1 MKQLQQLFKNLT
13 LSTAKDMLITTC
25 KRFWVQLSCA
35 TILAIMAVLHNEQA
49 GQPLPLY
56 SLLTH
61 LSYILC
67 FGALIDFTL
76 VMWGQNPRFVKH
88 ARLTRIILWL
98 LLVVYL
104 AFLTSYKMFEQS
116 HQQAFWLANFSIITT
131 AMLMAPFI
139 CFINQKAEGDLFA
152 YNLMMKWVK
161 YQVLIVAA
169 TWVISG
175 ALVGLSASISLLFG
189 TTTSPNGYLYMAI
202 IILWMCVW
210 AFCMLIPQREQLYD
224 DSTTGVPILQK
235 GVMYVILPLL
245 LLYIVVLLVYALRI
259 LIAWELPEGMVSYL
273 VSGVMF
279 GYILCYTFLYPRI
292 MDTTSRLS
300 LIMRKIIPAC
310 MLPLLIL
317 MTIGIIRRVAD
328 YGITVERLYLITLLL
343 WFYGV
348 CIIVFV
354 QSAPRLRWI
363 FLSFAALFLISSA
376 QPFNYTMICE
386 RVHTQKFEQ
395 LLEQHNL
402 PLRDWDKSSTFH
414 ELPEDVQQDINE
426 KKSYIIRKYGV
437 KSLKGLGWTARKARC

>member
-1 MKQLQQLFKNLT
+1 MNMK
-13 LSTAKDMLITTC
+13 KDSIVRKQMLLYMTTIG
-25 KRFWVQLSCA
+25 VL
-35 TILAIMAVLHNEQA
+35 IL
-49 GQPLPLY
+49 
-56 SLLTH
+56 LL
-61 LSYILC
+61 C
-67 FGALIDFTL
+67 GAL
-76 VMWGQNPRFVKH
+76 
-88 ARLTRIILWL
+88 A
-98 LLVVYL
+98 
-104 AFLTSYKMFEQS
+104 
-116 HQQAFWLANFSIITT
+116 
-131 AMLMAPFI
+131 
-139 CFINQKAEGDLFA
+139 
-152 YNLMMKWVK
+152 
-161 YQVLIVAA
+161 
-169 TWVISG
+169 
-175 ALVGLSASISLLFG
+175 GLSESMSLLFG

-202 IILWMCVW
+202 IILWMYVW
-210 AFCMLIPQREQLYD
+210 AFCMLIPQGNQLYD
-224 DSTTGVPILQK
+224 DSTTGVPIIQK

-273 VSGVMF
+273 VSGIMF

-317 MTIGIIRRVAD
+317 MTVGIIRRVAD

-354 QSAPRLRWI
+354 QSIPRLRWI

-376 QPFNYTMICE
+376 QPFNYTTICE

>member
-1 MKQLQQLFKNLT
+1 MNQFFKSLT

-25 KRFWVQLSCA
+25 KRFWMQLSCA

-88 ARLTRIILWL
+88 ARLIRIILWL

-104 AFLTSYKMFEQS
+104 AFLTSYKMFDQS

-161 YQVLIVAA
+161 YNILIYI
-169 TWVISG
+169 TFWILCG
-175 ALVGLSASISLLFG
+175 ALAGLSESMSLLFG

-202 IILWMCVW
+202 IILWMYVW
-210 AFCMLIPQREQLYD
+210 AFCMLIPQGNQLYD
-224 DSTTGVPILQK
+224 DSTTGVPIIQK

-273 VSGVMF
+273 VSGIMF

-317 MTIGIIRRVAD
+317 MTVGIIRRVAD

-354 QSAPRLRWI
+354 QSIPRLRWI

-376 QPFNYTMICE
+376 QPFNYTTICKRIHISQYE
-386 RVHTQKFEQ
+386 K
-395 LLEQHNL
+395 LLEAHNIPLDTPDSQAALDQL
-402 PLRDWDKSSTFH
+402 PDEIRQEIKDKKH
-414 ELPEDVQQDINE
+414 YLV
-426 KKSYIIRKYGV
+426 RKYGY
-437 KSLKGLGWTARKARC
+437 KTAL

>member
-1 MKQLQQLFKNLT
+1 
-13 LSTAKDMLITTC
+13 
-25 KRFWVQLSCA
+25 
-35 TILAIMAVLHNEQA
+35 
-49 GQPLPLY
+49 
-56 SLLTH
+56 
-61 LSYILC
+61 
-67 FGALIDFTL
+67 
-76 VMWGQNPRFVKH
+76 
-88 ARLTRIILWL
+88 
-98 LLVVYL
+98 
-104 AFLTSYKMFEQS
+104 MFDQS

-169 TWVISG
+169 TWVITG
-175 ALVGLSASISLLFG
+175 ALVGLSESISLLFG
-189 TTTSPNGYLYMAI
+189 TTTSPNGYFYMVI

-224 DSTTGVPILQK
+224 DSTQSVPFIQK

-279 GYILCYTFLYPRI
+279 GYILCYTFIYPRI
-292 MDTTSRLS
+292 MDTSSRLS

-354 QSAPRLRWI
+354 QSIPRLRWI

-376 QPFNYTMICE
+376 QPFNYTTICKRIHISQYE
-386 RVHTQKFEQ
+386 K
-395 LLEQHNL
+395 LLEAHNIPLNTPDSQAALDQL
-402 PLRDWDKSSTFH
+402 PDEIRQEINDKKYY
-414 ELPEDVQQDINE
+414 L
-426 KKSYIIRKYGV
+426 IRKYGYRPA
-437 KSLKGLGWTARKARC
+437 L

>member
-1 MKQLQQLFKNLT
+1 MKQLQQVFKNLT

-35 TILAIMAVLHNEQA
+35 TILAIMAILYNENT
-49 GQPLPLY
+49 GQPLPLE
-56 SLLTH
+56 SFLTH
-61 LSYILC
+61 LAYILG

-104 AFLTSYKMFEQS
+104 VFMTSYNIFEQS

-175 ALVGLSASISLLFG
+175 ALVGLSESISLLFG
-189 TTTSPNGYLYMAI
+189 TTTSPNGYFYMAI

-354 QSAPRLRWI
+354 QSIPRLRWI

-376 QPFNYTMICE
+376 QPFNYTTICKRIHISQYE
-386 RVHTQKFEQ
+386 K
-395 LLEQHNL
+395 LLEAHNIPLDTPDSQAALDQL
-402 PLRDWDKSSTFH
+402 PDEIRQEINDK
-414 ELPEDVQQDINE
+414 
-426 KKSYIIRKYGV
+426 KYYIIRKYGYRPT
-437 KSLKGLGWTARKARC
+437 L

>member
-1 MKQLQQLFKNLT
+1 MNQLQQLFKNLT

-35 TILAIMAVLHNEQA
+35 TILAIMAMLYNDYT
-49 GQPLPLY
+49 GQPLPLE
-56 SLLTH
+56 SFLTH
-61 LSYILC
+61 LGYILG

-76 VMWGQNPRFVKH
+76 VMWGQNPRFIKH

-104 AFLTSYKMFEQS
+104 AFLTSYKMFDQS

-161 YQVLIVAA
+161 YNILIYI
-169 TWVISG
+169 TFWILCG
-175 ALVGLSASISLLFG
+175 ALAGLSESMSLLFG

-202 IILWMCVW
+202 IILWMYVW
-210 AFCMLIPQREQLYD
+210 AFCMLIPQGNQLYD
-224 DSTTGVPILQK
+224 DSTTGVPIIQK

-273 VSGVMF
+273 VSGIMF

-317 MTIGIIRRVAD
+317 MTVGIIRRVAD

-354 QSAPRLRWI
+354 QSIPRLRWI

-376 QPFNYTMICE
+376 QPFNYTTICE

>member
-1 MKQLQQLFKNLT
+1 MSQLQQLFKNLT

-35 TILAIMAVLHNEQA
+35 TILAIMAVLHNENA

-104 AFLTSYKMFEQS
+104 AFLTSYKMFDQS

-189 TTTSPNGYLYMAI
+189 TTTSPNGYFYMAI

-317 MTIGIIRRVAD
+317 MTVGIIRRVAD

-354 QSAPRLRWI
+354 QSIPRLRWI

-376 QPFNYTMICE
+376 QPFNYTTICK
-386 RVHTQKFEQ
+386 RIHISQYKK
-395 LLEQHNL
+395 LLEAHNIPLDTPDSQAVLDQL
-402 PLRDWDKSSTFH
+402 PDEIRQEINDKKYY
-414 ELPEDVQQDINE
+414 L
-426 KKSYIIRKYGV
+426 IRKYGYRPA
-437 KSLKGLGWTARKARC
+437 L

>member
-1 MKQLQQLFKNLT
+1 MKQLQQVFKNLT

-35 TILAIMAVLHNEQA
+35 TILAIMAMLYNENA
-49 GQPLPLY
+49 GQPLPLE
-56 SLLTH
+56 SFLTH
-61 LSYILC
+61 LAYILG

-104 AFLTSYKMFEQS
+104 VFMNSYKMFEQS

-161 YQVLIVAA
+161 YHILIYI
-169 TWVISG
+169 TFWILCG
-175 ALVGLSASISLLFG
+175 ALAGLSESISLLFG

-245 LLYIVVLLVYALRI
+245 SLYILVLLVYALRI

-292 MDTTSRLS
+292 MDNTSRLS

-354 QSAPRLRWI
+354 QSIPRLRWI

-376 QPFNYTMICE
+376 HPFNYTKICE
-386 RVHTQKFEQ
+386 RVHISQYEKLLKAHNIPLDTPDSQAVLDQ
-395 LLEQHNL
+395 LPDEIRQEIN
-402 PLRDWDKSSTFH
+402 DKKYY
-414 ELPEDVQQDINE
+414 LIC
-426 KKSYIIRKYGV
+426 KYGYRPA
-437 KSLKGLGWTARKARC
+437 L

>member
-1 MKQLQQLFKNLT
+1 MNQLQQLFKNLT

-61 LSYILC
+61 LSYTLC

-104 AFLTSYKMFEQS
+104 AFLTSYKMFDQS

-161 YQVLIVAA
+161 YNILIYI
-169 TWVISG
+169 TFWILCG
-175 ALVGLSASISLLFG
+175 ALAGLSESMSLLFG

-210 AFCMLIPQREQLYD
+210 AFCMLIPQGNQLYD

-317 MTIGIIRRVAD
+317 MTVGIIRRVAD

-354 QSAPRLRWI
+354 QSIPRLRWI

-376 QPFNYTMICE
+376 QPFNYTTICKRIHISQYE
-386 RVHTQKFEQ
+386 K
-395 LLEQHNL
+395 LLEAHNIPLNTPDSQAALDQL
-402 PLRDWDKSSTFH
+402 PDEIRQEINDKKYYLIS
-414 ELPEDVQQDINE
+414 
-426 KKSYIIRKYGV
+426 KYGYRPA
-437 KSLKGLGWTARKARC
+437 L

>member
-1 MKQLQQLFKNLT
+1 MNQLQQLFKNLT

-61 LSYILC
+61 LSYTLC

-104 AFLTSYKMFEQS
+104 AFLTSYKMFDQS

-161 YQVLIVAA
+161 YNILIYI
-169 TWVISG
+169 TFWILCG
-175 ALVGLSASISLLFG
+175 ALAGLSESMSLLFG

-210 AFCMLIPQREQLYD
+210 AFCMLIPQGNQLYD

-245 LLYIVVLLVYALRI
+245 LLYIVVLLVYALRV

-317 MTIGIIRRVAD
+317 MTVGIIRRVAD

-354 QSAPRLRWI
+354 QSIPRLRWI

-376 QPFNYTMICE
+376 QPFNYTTICKRIHISQYE
-386 RVHTQKFEQ
+386 K
-395 LLEQHNL
+395 LLEAHNIPLNTPDSQAALDQL
-402 PLRDWDKSSTFH
+402 PDEIRQEINDKKYYLIS
-414 ELPEDVQQDINE
+414 
-426 KKSYIIRKYGV
+426 KYGYRPA
-437 KSLKGLGWTARKARC
+437 L

>member
-1 MKQLQQLFKNLT
+1 MNQFFKNLT

-35 TILAIMAVLHNEQA
+35 TILAIMAILYNENT
-49 GQPLPLY
+49 GQPLPLE
-56 SLLTH
+56 SFLTH
-61 LSYILC
+61 LVYILG

-76 VMWGQNPRFVKH
+76 VMWGQNPRFVKQ

-104 AFLTSYKMFEQS
+104 AFLTSYKMFDQS
-116 HQQAFWLANFSIITT
+116 HQQAFWLANFSIIT
-131 AMLMAPFI
+131 AAALMAPFI

-152 YNLMMKWVK
+152 YNLIMKWVK
-161 YQVLIVAA
+161 YHILIYI
-169 TWVISG
+169 TFWIICG
-175 ALVGLSASISLLFG
+175 ALVGLSESMSLLFG
-189 TTTSPNGYLYMAI
+189 TITSPNGYLYMAI

-210 AFCMLIPQREQLYD
+210 AFCMLIPKREQLYD

-279 GYILCYTFLYPRI
+279 GYILCYTCLYPRI
-292 MDTTSRLS
+292 MDTSSRLS

-354 QSAPRLRWI
+354 QSIPRLRWI

-376 QPFNYTMICE
+376 QPFNYTTICKRIHISQYE
-386 RVHTQKFEQ
+386 K
-395 LLEQHNL
+395 LLEVHNIPLDTPDSQAALDQL
-402 PLRDWDKSSTFH
+402 PDEIRQEINDKKYY
-414 ELPEDVQQDINE
+414 L
-426 KKSYIIRKYGV
+426 IRKYGYRPA
-437 KSLKGLGWTARKARC
+437 L

>member
-1 MKQLQQLFKNLT
+1 MNQLQQLFKNLT

-35 TILAIMAVLHNEQA
+35 TILAIMAMLYNDYT
-49 GQPLPLY
+49 GQPLPPE
-56 SLLTH
+56 SFLTH
-61 LSYILC
+61 LGYILG

-76 VMWGQNPRFVKH
+76 VMWGQNPRFIKH

-104 AFLTSYKMFEQS
+104 AFLTSYKMFDQS

-189 TTTSPNGYLYMAI
+189 TITSPNGYLYMAI

-210 AFCMLIPQREQLYD
+210 AFCMLIPQGNQLYD

-259 LIAWELPEGMVSYL
+259 LIVWELPKGMVSYL

-317 MTIGIIRRVAD
+317 MTVGIIRRVAD
-328 YGITVERLYLITLLL
+328 YGVTVERLYLITLLL

-354 QSAPRLRWI
+354 QSIPRLRWI

-376 QPFNYTMICE
+376 QPFNYTTICKRIHISQYE
-386 RVHTQKFEQ
+386 K
-395 LLEQHNL
+395 LLEAHNI

-426 KKSYIIRKYGV
+426 KKSYIIRKYGFDA
-437 KSLKGLGWTARKARC
+437 LPY

>member
-1 MKQLQQLFKNLT
+1 MNQFFKSLT

-25 KRFWVQLSCA
+25 KRFWMQLSCA

-88 ARLTRIILWL
+88 ARLIRIILWL

-104 AFLTSYKMFEQS
+104 AFLTSYKMFDQS

-354 QSAPRLRWI
+354 QSIPRLRWI

-376 QPFNYTMICE
+376 QPFNYTTICKRIHISQYE
-386 RVHTQKFEQ
+386 K
-395 LLEQHNL
+395 LLEAHNIPLDTPDSQAALDQL
-402 PLRDWDKSSTFH
+402 PDEIRQEIKDKKH
-414 ELPEDVQQDINE
+414 YLV
-426 KKSYIIRKYGV
+426 RKYGY
-437 KSLKGLGWTARKARC
+437 KTAL